1 MSTFSSRFT
10 PVVVFLVGNDS
21 MFGRGEAVTRQK
33 NATAAFRDAVR
44 ALITGALA
52 ANCVPLVVCGTCDRG
67 KQVLTITINV
77 ALSLTWIRLLRLHG
91 RVSGS
96 CHDGAGLY
104 SLMSPH

>member
-1 MSTFSSRFT
+1 
-10 PVVVFLVGNDS
+10 
-21 MFGRGEAVTRQK
+21 
-33 NATAAFRDAVR
+33 
-44 ALITGALA
+44 
-52 ANCVPLVVCGTCDRG
+52 
-67 KQVLTITINV
+67 V